1 MRSRWFHPYEKRTGA
16 QREAGGGGKGV
27 RLKLFYNAMRLQG
40 RDINVENIEYVT

>member
-1 MRSRWFHPYEKRTGA
+1 MKKRTGA
-16 QREAGGGGKGV
+16 QREAGGGGGGKRV